1 MKKARQPILYALCSV
16 SSFLLEY
23 AVLFCLE
30 YFFGAWLSEAP
41 QKVIARAISSFF
53 NFNMNNWLVFRGN
66 ESYGRKL
73 VKYYCLVIPSMLVSA
88 GLLSLVA
95 KWTRIDEIT
104 ANYSRGK
111 AAALHTLI
119 NAPVDVAMAVVN
131 FLVQKYWVFT
141 RKKKAEE

>member
-1 MKKARQPILYALCSV
+1 
-16 SSFLLEY
+16 
-23 AVLFCLE
+23 
-30 YFFGAWLSEAP
+30 
-41 QKVIARAISSFF
+41 
-53 NFNMNNWLVFRGN
+53 
-66 ESYGRKL
+66 
-73 VKYYCLVIPSMLVSA
+73 MLISA

-104 ANYSRGK
+104 ASYSRGK